1 LAADTRHRIA
11 TKASELSGAFFWLIL
26 CIPEREKWFG
36 RHEIIEKY
44 HMDLTLLFSPV
55 DDSLHAGIDDANA
68 LCKSFL
74 IYGDKMPDYR
84 GAHIAIVGVKED
96 RGTQANKGAQQG
108 PDEIRKK
115 LYRLKRGN
123 ATYRVVDLGN
133 LKPGVDLDET
143 YLRVSEVCRILLE
156 HNVLPL
162 ILGGSQDIDIGQYR
176 GYEDLNKLVS
186 ILNVDAFLDLE
197 DKRGVPANRQHIHK
211 VLLHEP
217 NYLFSYTHLAH
228 QLYLVD
234 HSAAAILEKLYFES
248 HRLGVL
254 RNNLAEMEPA
264 IRQADL
270 LTFDVTAIKS
280 ADAPGN
286 AQAQPFGLSG
296 EEACQICWYAGQ
308 NEKLSSAGF
317 YEYNPVHDD
326 AQRKTAAVVA
336 TMIWY
341 FIEGFYHRKNE
352 SLFKSNDFMKYTVAL
367 PTQPEAITFYKSK
380 MTEKWW
386 MEVAA
391 DKNSPYVRNSIVP
404 CSYSDYQL
412 ATKGEIPERY
422 INTLARL

>member
-1 LAADTRHRIA
+1 
-11 TKASELSGAFFWLIL
+11 
-26 CIPEREKWFG
+26 
-36 RHEIIEKY
+36 
-44 HMDLTLLFSPV
+44 
-55 DDSLHAGIDDANA
+55 
-68 LCKSFL
+68 
-74 IYGDKMPDYR
+74 
-84 GAHIAIVGVKED
+84 
-96 RGTQANKGAQQG
+96 
-108 PDEIRKK
+108 
-115 LYRLKRGN
+115 
-123 ATYRVVDLGN
+123 
-133 LKPGVDLDET
+133 
-143 YLRVSEVCRILLE
+143 
-156 HNVLPL
+156 
-162 ILGGSQDIDIGQYR
+162 
-176 GYEDLNKLVS
+176 
-186 ILNVDAFLDLE
+186 
-197 DKRGVPANRQHIHK
+197 
-211 VLLHEP
+211 
-217 NYLFSYTHLAH
+217 
-228 QLYLVD
+228 
-234 HSAAAILEKLYFES
+234 LYFES